1 MKKKELLLEVFSSP
15 LIQNLIKQGFMTK
28 EQLVEFVLYETVDDD
43 DLPIDPAVDP
53 PEEEEEEEETPEMP
67 AINQPGHDMK
77 MIRLAAKMAIQAGV
91 KILKILKKIDIAIK
105 FETVIDATGVP
116 VRKIPDDL
124 KTSLEPEEVK
134 KYEQLKLKLDGIQNK
149 LDPHLTLKNNQVD
162 KGAHEGNIVT
172 FAEQVTV
179 NGITQLSKENP
190 EQFKLLGDAYSYMF
204 QSEEGAADG
213 FPAWAGIGEITVN
226 GYLFSKEKVIAT
238 AGFIKNTNP
247 LLKAVREQLKEFA
260 GSSKELQRGQEFI
273 SVLNEIFDTAAIP
286 EGEKKVNISIYDLF
300 GAIT

>member
-162 KGAHEGNIVT
+162 KAIIPATKKGVAIFTIEWGNHCEWIPV
-172 FAEQVTV
+172 QQ
-179 NGITQLSKENP
+179 GKSYRHRWLHKEHKP
-190 EQFKLLGDAYSYMF
+190 
-204 QSEEGAADG
+204 
-213 FPAWAGIGEITVN
+213 
-226 GYLFSKEKVIAT
+226 
-238 AGFIKNTNP
+238 
-247 LLKAVREQLKEFA
+247 
-260 GSSKELQRGQEFI
+260 
-273 SVLNEIFDTAAIP
+273 
-286 EGEKKVNISIYDLF
+286 SIESR
-300 GAIT
+300 